1 MLRLGKG
8 FQTDC
13 DVDAANCYCRD
24 GWVVTL
30 LRNKDSMR
38 FNLRKVEADNDSC
51 AAAHCEIYSDVL
63 EGEILT
69 LGRPRTVYHAEVA
82 EILAEDGF
90 VCTFEHRRM
99 DGEIVAWTMQ
109 PIELKEIY

>member
-1 MLRLGKG
+1 MLRLGKD

-13 DVDAANCYCRD
+13 DVDTANSYCCD

-30 LRNKDSMR
+30 LRNNS
-38 FNLRKVEADNDSC
+38 FNLRKVEADNDRC
-51 AAAHCEIYSDVL
+51 AAAHCEIYSDVVC
-63 EGEILT
+63 GEILT